1 MKPPIELRKF
11 RDFGQI
17 INDSFTFL
25 KENVKGLLVAVFVI
39 CGFFMI
45 LGTITSVFSTLNAG
59 YAVSLT
65 SDDYQLHSR
74 AVTYIMS
81 VILSLFVLMMSH
93 FCIFLV
99 TYCYISVYIQKN
111 NNPPVLAEVW
121 GYFKYYFWRALG
133 GGLLIFILS
142 CIGYLL
148 CIIPGIYLMPIFSLT
163 IPIIVIENAS
173 LHYSFNKSFRIIKN
187 NWWMVF
193 GVLFIMWIIVAVSGF
208 FVNFGVGVI
217 QGTSRMLTLKG
228 VMLPVLIVFSA
239 LKHILMAT
247 YILPAIA
254 VSLCYFS
261 LSEEKDATGLLERI
275 QKLGTTPNDDLILPT
290 EEY

>member
-1 MKPPIELRKF
+1 MKQPIELRKF

-25 KENVKGLLVAVFVI
+25 KENIKGLLVAVLVI

-45 LGTITSVFSTLNAG
+45 LGTITSVFTITNKT
-59 YAVSLT
+59 YAASLS
-65 SDDYQLHSR
+65 SDDYYIHSR
-74 AVTYIMS
+74 AVTYFLS
-81 VILSLFVLMMSH
+81 VILYLFIVMLAH

-111 NNPPVLAEVW
+111 NTAPLLAEVW
-121 GYFKYYFWRALG
+121 GYFKYYFWRTLG
-133 GGLLIFILS
+133 GGMLIFILS

-148 CIIPGIYLMPIFSLT
+148 CLIPGVYLMPIFSLT
-163 IPIIVIENAS
+163 IPVIVIENAS
-173 LHYSFNKSFRIIKN
+173 VRYSFNKSFRIIKN

-193 GVLFIMWIIVAVSGF
+193 GVLFIMWIIVAVAGL
-208 FVNFGVGVI
+208 FVNFGIGI
-217 QGTSRMLTLKG
+217 IEGASRMFTLKG
-228 VMLPVLIVFSA
+228 VMLPVVIIFSA
-239 LKHILMAT
+239 LKHLLMVT

-261 LSEEKDATGLLERI
+261 LSEEKDGTGLLERI

>member
-1 MKPPIELRKF
+1 MKQPIELRKF

-25 KENVKGLLVAVFVI
+25 KENIKGLLVAILVI
-39 CGFFMI
+39 CGFFMV
-45 LGTITSVFSTLNAG
+45 LGTISSVFTIMNKSYAG
-59 YAVSLT
+59 DFS

-74 AVTYIMS
+74 AVTYLVSLMIY
-81 VILSLFVLMMSH
+81 LFVLMLSH
-93 FCIFLV
+93 LCIFLV

-111 NNPPVLAEVW
+111 NTPPVLAEVW
-121 GYFKYYFWRALG
+121 GYFRYYFWRVLG
-133 GGLLIFILS
+133 GGILIFILS

-148 CIIPGIYLMPIFSLT
+148 CFIPGIYLMPIFSLI

-173 LHYSFNKSFRIIKN
+173 VRYSFNKSFRIIKN
-187 NWWMVF
+187 NWWTVF
-193 GVLFIMWIIVAVSGF
+193 GVLFIMWIVVVVASL
-208 FVNFGVGVI
+208 FVNIAIRFIETG
-217 QGTSRMLTLKG
+217 SRIFTLKSFT
-228 VMLPVLIVFSA
+228 LPVIIIFSA
-239 LKHILMAT
+239 LKHLLMVI
-247 YILPAIA
+247 YVLPAIA

-261 LSEEKDATGLLERI
+261 LSEEKDGTGLLERI